1 MIDYVYLILI
11 LILIGF
17 ILFIIYLSYEYR
29 VKEGFIPI
37 PSLAMSLDI
46 TKNYDT
52 LPQIINQANT
62 FNNNYISAIN
72 DGKILQQN
80 KDYKDQLEVLKISN
94 SNLQNSQTIINLQ
107 NKLNNSSL
115 PSNSFPVDKLIS
127 TIKSNYNSQY
137 LSTFANDASTYGVL
151 VNDKCMTVNGLCKED
166 YCLLECKNNL
176 YSSDTQKFTTK
187 RIYSD
192 SDAAKVMNMPVSS
205 ISNNNVYPFNIFS
218 SVVNNKCLTIGDAGL
233 TIEKCNLNN
242 IKQQWSISPDANICL
257 ID

>member
-1 MIDYVYLILI
+1 MFIDYIYLLLILT
-11 LILIGF
+11 LICS
-17 ILFIIYLSYEYR
+17 ILFLIYLSYEYR
-29 VKEGFIPI
+29 INEGFTNEPI
-37 PSLAMSLDI
+37 PTIQTTSIYNLENNISPNNNDYNLFI
-46 TKNYDT
+46 NQRTNQLLNYDN
-52 LPQIINQANT
+52 LHN
-62 FNNNYISAIN
+62 
-72 DGKILQQN
+72 
-80 KDYKDQLEVLKISN
+80 LELLEKSKKNLETSKFLENLKIGN
-94 SNLQNSQTIINLQ
+94 NTLDPNTIY
-107 NKLNNSSL
+107 
-115 PSNSFPVDKLIS
+115 PVDSIIK
-127 TIKSNYNSQY
+127 TIKSKYNSQY

-192 SDAAKVMNMPVSS
+192 SDAAKAMNLPISS
-205 ISNNNVYPFNIFS
+205 ISNDNVYPFNIFS
-218 SVVNNKCLTIGDAGL
+218 SVVNNKCLTIGDGGL